1 MACFIA
7 EAYEPNPAATR
18 AEVADA
24 LRRAADEIAAG
35 GTQVRYI
42 RSIVVP
48 ADETCFHVFE
58 APSEA
63 AVREASERARITCT
77 RIVEALE

>member
-7 EAYEPNPAATR
+7 ESYEPNPTATR
-18 AEVADA
+18 VRVAAA
-24 LRRAADEIAAG
+24 LRRAAAEVAAAG
-35 GTQVRYI
+35 EDVRYI

-58 APSEA
+58 SASVE
-63 AVREASERARITCT
+63 AVREASVRARIVCT

>member
-63 AVREASERARITCT
+63 AVREASARARITCT
-77 RIVEALE
+77 RIVEAIE